1 MWSSVVET
9 VLKLLAVL
17 LPSLVSCQAGKKA
30 VESDMKDDTISDANK
45 RRVID
50 DEIAK
55 TYSDADDRQRLRDK
69 WSE

>member
-17 LPSLVSCQAGKKA
+17 LPSLISYQAGKKA

-55 TYSDADDRQRLRDK
+55 TYSDADARQRLRDK

>member
-17 LPSLVSCQAGKKA
+17 LPSLVSYQAGKKA